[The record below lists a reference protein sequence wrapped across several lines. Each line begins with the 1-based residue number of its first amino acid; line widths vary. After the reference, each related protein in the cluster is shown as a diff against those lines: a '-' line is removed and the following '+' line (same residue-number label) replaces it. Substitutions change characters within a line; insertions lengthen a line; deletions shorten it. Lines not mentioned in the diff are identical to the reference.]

1 MRSFVF
7 YVVTLIAV
15 TAQAQPSAP
24 LSVAEMRRRG
34 EYRQAE
40 QFGLEQWR
48 RDTFPDRERAELA
61 IQLALVYTEQALSSP
76 RESADSLWNK
86 AQDICQQFTAGWP
99 ENPRGILVEVQ
110 RALVSLARGTQA
122 REQWRDMVQA
132 VEHLRTA
139 LRQLGEL
146 SDRTSRALIEQRL
159 RGRTKQSPDLLTIDE
174 LESLE
179 VNLAFHLARAQRQLG
194 LCYAP
199 RSADRDDALLQAVQ
213 RLAPLA
219 ARTPANELVW
229 NARLELIECYREL
242 GKSVAARKSAEDWL
256 RENPPA
262 EVAKRLT
269 VNPTIS
275 EPYLEQYLPKRHHD
289 DFEKALAAAN
299 RERSAGRFAPAA
311 EQYRQLAL
319 QQPNHPRAAEA
330 HRMAILQVAEILRA
344 SDSTEKAAFAAT
356 YEELL
361 REHLA
366 QWANQSSADD
376 VRLWLGRLLVTRRE
390 WQRAIDVLQQVR
402 PETTAYSA
410 SVKLIIECY
419 ENQLRDWA
427 ESLEKSDASTHR
439 NRLLSAATQQLQP
452 IITGPNNQWPA
463 EWNDLQRDV
472 ALALARLHLR
482 YTEEP
487 SPYAEKLLIA
497 ALRGATNIDSAN
509 RTSWRGTARCQL
521 LIALVRN
528 GKVEDVHPLLDEA
541 ILSASADVLLEL
553 LADLD
558 RQMAVAMSSAQK
570 DPHVAGQVAL
580 KIARHLDA
588 HRTDLATDAL
598 PRLAMYRATALA
610 TTGERAAAHAQMG
623 ALATEWPNNAD
634 IQERYAMLLAT
645 SDSPEELR
653 QAVGQWQKVEGGSR
667 SGSPRWRRAR
677 QARIEL
683 LTRLGDTAD
692 AEKLLRLTRLLHPD
706 WDTATVP
713 SQ

>member
-1 MRSFVF
+1 MRSLFF
-7 YVVTLIAV
+7 VVTLIAV

-48 RDTFPDRERAELA
+48 RDILPERERAELA
-61 IQLALVYTEQALSSP
+61 IQLALVYTEQALSSS

-110 RALVSLARGTQA
+110 RALVLLARGTQA
-122 REQWRDMVQA
+122 RERWRDMVQA

-139 LRQLGEL
+139 VRRLGEL

-159 RGRTKQSPDLLTIDE
+159 RDRTNQSPDLLTIDE

-219 ARTPANELVW
+219 ARTPVNELVW

-242 GKSVAARKSAEDWL
+242 GKSVAARKLAEDWL
-256 RENPPA
+256 RENPPP

-275 EPYLEQYLPKRHHD
+275 EPYLEQYLPKSHHD

-299 RERSAGRFAPAA
+299 RERSAGRFASAA

-319 QQPNHPRAAEA
+319 QQPKHPHAPEA

-344 SDSTEKAAFAAT
+344 SDSTEKAALAAA

-402 PETTAYSA
+402 PETAAYSA

-427 ESLEKSDASTHR
+427 ESLEKSDASAHR

-497 ALRGATNIDSAN
+497 ALHGATKFDSAN
-509 RTSWRGTARCQL
+509 RTSWCGAAHCQL
-521 LIALVRN
+521 LIAMVRN
-528 GKVEDVHPLLDEA
+528 GKVEEIHSLLDET
-541 ILSASADVLLEL
+541 ISSASADVLLEL

-558 RQMAVAMSSAQK
+558 RQMAVAVSSAQK
-570 DPHVAGQVAL
+570 DPHVVGQVAL

-588 HRTDLATDAL
+588 HRIDLATDAL

-610 TTGERAAAHAQMG
+610 ATGERAAALAQMG

-677 QARIEL
+677 QGRIEL
-683 LTRLGDTAD
+683 LTRLGDTAV
-692 AEKLLRLTRLLHPD
+692 AERLLRLTRLLYPD
-706 WDTATVP
+706 WGTATVP